1 MRLKYKQSSGF
12 TIVELLIV
20 VVVIG
25 ILAAITIV
33 AYNGVQTRS
42 RDSQRDTDL
51 ANIQKALELYY
62 ADNGTY
68 PSGGGSTSINGSWS
82 TTADSS
88 WPNLA
93 NTVAPNYV
101 SAFPRDPISKQT
113 SVGAFP
119 WNDAA
124 GYDYSYVALSSPSC
138 GLSGTRQGYLIVYKY
153 ESKTNVNTNAA
164 NCTATTVGPYSNASN
179 LYKLNK

>member
-1 MRLKYKQSSGF
+1 MNIMWAKQRGF

-20 VVVIG
+20 IVVIA

-33 AYNGVQTRS
+33 AYNGIQTRA
-42 RDSQRDTDL
+42 RDSQRDADL
-51 ANIQKALELYY
+51 ASIQKALELYY
-62 ADNGTY
+62 SDNGMY
-68 PSGGGSTSINGSWS
+68 PPASGSTSINGSWS
-82 TTADSS
+82 TTADAS

-93 NTVAPNYV
+93 NAVVPTYV

-113 SVGAFP
+113 GVGVFP
-119 WNDAA
+119 WNDSA

-138 GLSGTRQGYLIVYKY
+138 GLTGTRQGYLIVYKY
-153 ESKTNVNTNAA
+153 ESKANVNTNAS